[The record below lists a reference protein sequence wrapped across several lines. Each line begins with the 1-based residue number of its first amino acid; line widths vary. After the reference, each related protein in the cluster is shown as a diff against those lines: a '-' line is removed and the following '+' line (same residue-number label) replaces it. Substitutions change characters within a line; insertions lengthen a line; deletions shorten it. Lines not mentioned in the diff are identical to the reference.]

1 MAQSAQGSN
10 PGRTVV
16 SERDTRVARCRFAR
30 CRFCRRN
37 TFGSTTSR
45 PAPQAKRSRH
55 FHLFASRT
63 RRNGSPGRAAA
74 AHARVKELCQ
84 CHRAP
89 CRMLCLTSRSE
100 RSPTRGRCIEPKC
113 SRVVCCQDW
122 SGRCV
127 RAVSN
132 PLPSAGTCEESV
144 LSQYTETCDPAFSFP
159 LSWLQAGCKRS
170 HESAYTCNC
179 GMETRMT
186 HESAYQNN
194 NNNNTNLQLHFGVP
208 DNVCVGTRKSGAQLF
223 LGRCRKNLGE

>member
-144 LSQYTETCDPAFSFP
+144 LSQYRNLRSRILLS

-194 NNNNTNLQLHFGVP
+194 NNNQ
-208 DNVCVGTRKSGAQLF
+208 
-223 LGRCRKNLGE
+223 

>member
-37 TFGSTTSR
+37 TCGSTTSR

-144 LSQYTETCDPAFSFP
+144 LSQYIETCDPAFSFH
-159 LSWLQAGCKRS
+159 SRGCKLVARG
-170 HESAYTCNC
+170 HMNQHTCNC

-186 HESAYQNN
+186 HESIYQNN
-194 NNNNTNLQLHFGVP
+194 NNNNTNLQSHFDVP
-208 DNVCVGTRKSGAQLF
+208 DNVCVGTR
-223 LGRCRKNLGE
+223 RKVAHNYF

>member
-1 MAQSAQGSN
+1 VAQSAQGSN

-100 RSPTRGRCIEPKC
+100 RSPTRGRCFEPKC

-144 LSQYTETCDPAFSFP
+144 LSQYIETCDPAFSFH
-159 LSWLQAGCKRS
+159 SRGCKLVARG
-170 HESAYTCNC
+170 HMNQHIHATVAW
-179 GMETRMT
+179 R
-186 HESAYQNN
+186 HA
-194 NNNNTNLQLHFGVP
+194 
-208 DNVCVGTRKSGAQLF
+208 
-223 LGRCRKNLGE
+223 

>member
-16 SERDTRVARCRFAR
+16 SERDTRVARCRFTR

-63 RRNGSPGRAAA
+63 RRNGSSGRAAA

-100 RSPTRGRCIEPKC
+100 RSPTRGRCFEPKC

-144 LSQYTETCDPAFSFP
+144 LSQYIETCDPAFSFH
-159 LSWLQAGCKRS
+159 SRGCKLVARG
-170 HESAYTCNC
+170 HMNQHIHATVAW
-179 GMETRMT
+179 R
-186 HESAYQNN
+186 HA
-194 NNNNTNLQLHFGVP
+194 
-208 DNVCVGTRKSGAQLF
+208 
-223 LGRCRKNLGE
+223 

>member
-55 FHLFASRT
+55 FHLNASRT

-144 LSQYTETCDPAFSFP
+144 LSQYRNLRSRILLS
-159 LSWLQAGCKRS
+159 LSWLQAGCKLVARG
-170 HESAYTCNC
+170 HMNQHTYATVAW
-179 GMETRMT
+179 R
-186 HESAYQNN
+186 HA
-194 NNNNTNLQLHFGVP
+194 
-208 DNVCVGTRKSGAQLF
+208 
-223 LGRCRKNLGE
+223 

>member
-144 LSQYTETCDPAFSFP
+144 LSQYIETCDPAFSFH
-159 LSWLQAGCKRS
+159 SRGCKLVARG
-170 HESAYTCNC
+170 HMNQHIHATVAW
-179 GMETRMT
+179 R
-186 HESAYQNN
+186 HA
-194 NNNNTNLQLHFGVP
+194 
-208 DNVCVGTRKSGAQLF
+208 
-223 LGRCRKNLGE
+223 